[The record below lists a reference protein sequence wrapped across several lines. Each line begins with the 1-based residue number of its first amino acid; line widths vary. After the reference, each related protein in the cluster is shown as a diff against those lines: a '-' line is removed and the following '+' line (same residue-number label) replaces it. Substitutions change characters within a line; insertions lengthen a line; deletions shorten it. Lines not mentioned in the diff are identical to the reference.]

1 MATFRPLTLAALI
14 LAAPV
19 LAQGSFGSP
28 GYQFLQAVKD
38 SKNDDVIAAL
48 DKPGQRI
55 VDTRDANTG
64 EAALHITVKR
74 GDVAYTTFLLQK
86 GADPNIRDGKGV
98 TPLMLAADLGQD
110 DVVPVLLLV
119 KANPNIAN
127 SSGETPLIRAV
138 QRRYVA
144 LARELVAAG
153 ADPDQRDIIA
163 GLSAR
168 DYVQRDGRSPS
179 LIKLMT
185 DTPKRTK
192 APVAGPKL

>member
-1 MATFRPLTLAALI
+1 MAPLRPLTLLALA

-55 VDTRDANTG
+55 VDTRDPTSG
-64 EAALHITVKR
+64 EAALHITVRR
-74 GDVAYTTFLLQK
+74 GDVPYTTFLLQT
-86 GADPNIRDGKGV
+86 GADPNIRDGKGA

-110 DVVPVLLLV
+110 DVVPVLLLAR
-119 KANPNIAN
+119 ANPNIGNAA
-127 SSGETPLIRAV
+127 GETPLIRAV
-138 QRRYVA
+138 QRRDVA
-144 LARELVAAG
+144 LARQLVAAD

-168 DYVQRDGRSPS
+168 DYVQRDGRSPP
-179 LIKLMT
+179 LAKLMA
-185 DTPKRTK
+185 DTPKK
-192 APVAGPKL
+192 NHAPVSGPKL